1 MEINITLV
9 GQLITF
15 AVFVWFTMK
24 FVWPPLLKV
33 MKEREQHIA
42 EGLAAAEQGQHALEL
57 AQQKVDEQL
66 QQAKQLAA
74 EIIEQAN
81 KRSSQMAEESKQQ
94 IRKENERLLSIAQA
108 DIQQEWQTA
117 QEKLRAEAAILATT
131 MAEKILK
138 QALDKRE
145 VQQAL
150 VKQSLEE
157 I

>member
-1 MEINITLV
+1 MEINITLF

-24 FVWPPLLKV
+24 FVWPPLLKA

-42 EGLAAAEQGQHALEL
+42 EGLAAAERGQHSLAL
-57 AQQKVDEQL
+57 AQQNAEEYL
-66 QQAKQLAA
+66 QQAKRQAA
-74 EIIEQAN
+74 EIIERAN
-81 KRSSQMAEESKQQ
+81 KRANQMTEEAKQQ
-94 IRKENERLLSIAQA
+94 IRKENERLLSIARA

-117 QEKLRAEAAILATT
+117 QQKLRAEVANLVITT
-131 MAEKILK
+131 TEKIL
-138 QALDKRE
+138 ARSLDSSA
-145 VQQAL
+145 QHAL